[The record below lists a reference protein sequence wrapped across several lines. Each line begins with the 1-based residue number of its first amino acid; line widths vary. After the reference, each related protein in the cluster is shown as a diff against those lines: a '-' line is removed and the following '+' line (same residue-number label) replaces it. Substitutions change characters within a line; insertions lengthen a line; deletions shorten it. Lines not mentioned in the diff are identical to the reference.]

1 MQHCIVVAD
10 DDPVILELVKLRLGL
25 ADYDVLT
32 ASDAIAA
39 SVMVRNKGPAAVILD
54 VQMPGGGGLSVLS
67 KIRSDPNT
75 ARLPVMMLTG
85 ERSVVTVMRAMEDGA
100 NDYMIKPF
108 HPDALLERVS
118 RLVGG
123 SEEKSTAVVWEL

>member
-10 DDPVILELVKLRLGL
+10 DDPVILDLVKLRLGL
-25 ADYDVLT
+25 ADYNVLT
-32 ASDAIAA
+32 ASDAVAA

-54 VQMPGGGGLSVLS
+54 VQ
-67 KIRSDPNT
+67 
-75 ARLPVMMLTG
+75 
-85 ERSVVTVMRAMEDGA
+85 TVMRAMEDGA

-123 SEEKSTAVVWEL
+123 GEQKSTAVVWEL